1 VTALVILL
9 ALAAVGQ
16 ALWIR
21 HLRHELRELAA
32 AAVVNAQLAHEV
44 ERRYG
49 QKKALRLIRSASVQI
64 EQRRKAAEV

>member
-1 VTALVILL
+1 MMTLAALL
-9 ALAAVGQ
+9 ALVAIGQ
-16 ALWIR
+16 ALWIAK
-21 HLRHELRELAA
+21 LRRDLKHLAA

-64 EQRRKAAEV
+64 AQRRKASEV